1 MTFIRVWPIGGGGQV
16 SGRYFL
22 LGAGYDGQE
31 RLAYL
36 KMLDPE
42 TQKVIIL
49 KDKTGHK
56 PYCFTDKHVEELR
69 ADTRLREAGAVDFI
83 PVTKYDPLK
92 DTHVVMTK
100 IVASDPLDIGGTK
113 KSIRELIPCWE
124 ADIQYHLNY
133 IYDMRIIP
141 SLTYVVEDGG
151 LRQEYAS
158 DERILEIVRSR
169 FGDLEEDDARRIAE
183 WLRVLEADHPHID
196 FVALDIEI
204 LAETPTRVPSYTNP
218 VDPVVAIS
226 LSGTKVRKVLML
238 DRKNGYAADNN
249 QYVVENFSDEKEM
262 LLRAFEI
269 IGSHP
274 VVITF
279 NGDDFD
285 LPYLRSRAEKL
296 GVSREQIPIQIGRD
310 SATLKSGIHLDLYR
324 FFNNK
329 SVQVYAFDNRY
340 REFTLDGISTALLG
354 KGKVQL
360 DKTLSELTPQELAD
374 YCYRDAEILRELV
387 EASDRLIIRLMAV
400 ISRISRMPLEDV
412 CRHGVSGWIRNLL
425 YWELRG
431 LNWLIPRKEDI
442 LNQKGGTVTKAIIEG
457 KKYRGAIVVEP
468 VPGIHFNVTVLDFA
482 SLYPSILKEYNLSF
496 ETINCRHDECRSNTI
511 PETPHWVCR
520 KSSGIQSSV
529 IGVIRD
535 IRVRWYKPKASDRTL
550 PQEVRGWYDVVQK
563 ALKVFLNASYGVLG
577 FEEFPLYCPP
587 LAESTTAIGRYVFM
601 SAIEKAKSLG
611 IQVIYGDT
619 DSIFLKSD
627 RPEKIS
633 EIVSWASSNFRL
645 DLEFDKIYRYVVFS
659 RRKKNYLGV
668 TEKSVVEVK
677 GLTGKKRNIPVFIK
691 EAFDEML
698 RKLAEVRTAED
709 LERVKTEIRSLLAS
723 WYRRLKDRTFEP
735 EELAFRVMLSKSPE
749 RYEKTTPQH
758 VKAARKLQERGVKV
772 VAGDII
778 RYVKTK
784 DREGVSPVQFA
795 RKENIDIDKY
805 IEYMRST
812 FEQVL
817 DPLEMDFESIV
828 GATSLE
834 SFL

>member
-1 MTFIRVWPIGGGGQV
+1 MVWGL
-16 SGRYFL
+16 GRLFF

-31 RLAYL
+31 RRAFL
-36 KMLDPE
+36 KMLDIE
-42 TQKVIIL
+42 SQKVLII
-49 KDKTGHK
+49 KDDTGHK
-56 PYCFTDKHVEELR
+56 PYCFTTRELGEL
-69 ADTRLREAGAVDFI
+69 AGDPRLKEAGAIDFI
-83 PVTKYDPLK
+83 TVEKYDPLEERK
-92 DTHVVMTK
+92 VKVTQ
-100 IVASDPLDIGGTK
+100 IIASDPLAVGGTK

-133 IYDMRIIP
+133 IYDMRLIP
-141 SLTYVVEDGG
+141 SLTYEAEGTPLKPVLGSEQVV
-151 LRQEYAS
+151 
-158 DERILEIVRSR
+158 DEIIAKHFKNVSEEEVGRIR
-169 FGDLEEDDARRIAE
+169 E
-183 WLRVLEADHPHID
+183 WLRVLEAEHPNLD

-204 LAETPTRVPSYTNP
+204 VGDSPTHIPSPNSP

-226 LSGTKVRKVLML
+226 FSGTRNMRKVLL
-238 DRKNGYAADNN
+238 LRRGNSEA
-249 QYVVENFSDEKEM
+249 VEKSEYRIESFDDEKAL

-269 IGSHP
+269 MEEYPI
-274 VVITF
+274 VVTF

-285 LPYLRSRAEKL
+285 IPYLRNRAERL
-296 GVSREQIPIQIGRD
+296 GVSKERIPISLGRD
-310 SATLKSGIHLDLYR
+310 AATLKAGIHLDLYR

-329 SVQVYAFDNRY
+329 SVQVYAFDNKY
-340 REFTLDGISTALLG
+340 REFTLEGVARALLG
-354 KGKVQL
+354 YGKVQL
-360 DKTLSELTPQELAD
+360 EKTLGELSAQDLAE
-374 YCYRDAEILRELV
+374 YSYRDSKLLHELV
-387 EASDRLIIRLMAV
+387 EAGDRLLLRLMAV

-412 CRHGVSGWIRNLL
+412 CRHGVSGWIRSLL

-442 LNQKGGTVTKAIIEG
+442 LRLKGETTTKAIIEG

-468 VPGIHFNVTVLDFA
+468 LPGIHFNVTVLDFA

-496 ETINCRHDECRSNTI
+496 ETIRCGHLECRDNII
-511 PETPHWVCR
+511 PETTHWVCK
-520 KSSGIQSSV
+520 KSTGIQSSV

-535 IRVRWYKPKASDRTL
+535 IRVRWYKPRASEKSL
-550 PQEVRGWYDVVQK
+550 PPAVRGWYDVVQK

-587 LAESTTAIGRYVFM
+587 LAESTTAIGRYVLN
-601 SAIEKAKSLG
+601 SAVAKARSLG
-611 IQVIYGDT
+611 VQVIYGDT
-619 DSIFLKSD
+619 DSIFLKSEK
-627 RPEKIS
+627 PELIS
-633 EIVSWASSNFRL
+633 EIVNWAARELRL
-645 DLEFDKIYRYVVFS
+645 DLEFDKVYRYVVFS

-668 TEKSVVEVK
+668 TERGVVEVK

-698 RKLAEVRTAED
+698 RKLAEVKTSED
-709 LERVKTEIRSLLAS
+709 LERVKGEIRTVLAG

-758 VKAARKLQERGVKV
+758 VKAAKKLQERGVRV
-772 VAGDII
+772 AAGDII
-778 RYVKTK
+778 SYVKTRDK
-784 DREGVSPVQFA
+784 EGVTPVQFA
-795 RKENIDIDKY
+795 RKENIDVDKY

-834 SFL
+834 SFM